1 MPVLVF
7 HRAGQV
13 GTGDGEFV
21 FFSLLLSIY
30 VHMEREHGDFLSQGR
45 VIHGGAVRGVSVRV
59 ASWIS
64 PRRCILILYGWGE
77 VVAHHAM
84 HVCVQRAGAKEEGR
98 SEVTLPE
105 GTIVLRLE
113 CRRLSP
119 GVEGAGAV

>member
-7 HRAGQV
+7 HRARQV

-77 VVAHHAM
+77 EVVAPHHAM
-84 HVCVQRAGAKEEGR
+84 HVCSTCGREGR
-98 SEVTLPE
+98 RTE
-105 GTIVLRLE
+105 GE
-113 CRRLSP
+113 
-119 GVEGAGAV
+119 